1 MKKIDKPLVFIAAG
15 GTGGHIFPA
24 QALADCILKEGWRVK
39 FLTDDRG
46 AKYANQFD
54 EKVDVVTISSS
65 TFSGNNLIKKINA
78 ILKLFLGTCSA
89 IFYIIKNR
97 PQVVAGFGGYPAFP
111 TMLAATLF
119 RVPLL
124 IHEQNGVLG
133 RVNQF
138 FVRRSNIVACGV
150 WPTKVPKDVEAIDC
164 GNPVRQS
171 IMKLKNSPY
180 IPPGDYPVNIVILGG
195 SQGAKILSD
204 VVPTAL
210 SLLPDNIIK
219 NLQVTH
225 QARKEDKSKVNDFYC
240 NSRISANVQDFFS
253 DIPKK
258 INESQLIISRAGAS
272 TIAEISMIGRPSI
285 LIPLKAAIRD
295 EQTANALPLVSAN
308 AAILLTEDKLTAL
321 KLRNIIHELILNP
334 KRSSEM
340 AKSAHNNC
348 KVDATK
354 KLTKLVMSL
363 AGNKSLRS
371 IS

>member
-1 MKKIDKPLVFIAAG
+1 MKKIDKPLLFIAAG

-54 EKVDVVTISSS
+54 EKVDVVTIPSS

-78 ILKLFLGTCSA
+78 IFKLFLGTCSA

-180 IPPGDYPVNIVILGG
+180 IPPGDN
-195 SQGAKILSD
+195 
-204 VVPTAL
+204 
-210 SLLPDNIIK
+210 
-219 NLQVTH
+219 
-225 QARKEDKSKVNDFYC
+225 
-240 NSRISANVQDFFS
+240 
-253 DIPKK
+253 
-258 INESQLIISRAGAS
+258 QLYH
-272 TIAEISMIGRPSI
+272 
-285 LIPLKAAIRD
+285 D
-295 EQTANALPLVSAN
+295 
-308 AAILLTEDKLTAL
+308 
-321 KLRNIIHELILNP
+321 
-334 KRSSEM
+334 
-340 AKSAHNNC
+340 
-348 KVDATK
+348 
-354 KLTKLVMSL
+354 
-363 AGNKSLRS
+363 
-371 IS
+371 